1 MGILSKR
8 DLRTYGLYF
17 LAWTVIGLFFF
28 SEFVT
33 GETTL
38 ALHPASPMNPAG
50 AVELGFAVAG
60 IQTFHKEMF
69 APEPILLPLQS
80 QSELQDTR
88 IKRRVDDHEV
98 PGQQVAGGIHQIWPV
113 ERVEGFG
120 AELNRETFHDPKIL
134 LQSKIRGGIVPTKK
148 TKSTSEG
155 KRM

>member
-1 MGILSKR
+1 MAENRNPPSPEIESTSKR

-69 APEPILLPLQS
+69 APEPISARTRQS
-80 QSELQDTR
+80 SLS
-88 IKRRVDDHEV
+88 
-98 PGQQVAGGIHQIWPV
+98 G
-113 ERVEGFG
+113 
-120 AELNRETFHDPKIL
+120 
-134 LQSKIRGGIVPTKK
+134 
-148 TKSTSEG
+148 
-155 KRM
+155 